1 MSMNKWMRRRLDYL
15 RSQLQ
20 KQEMD
25 LDVARRRNDTSAID
39 RIEREVE
46 TTKVE
51 MVRVIER

>member
-1 MSMNKWMRRRLDYL
+1 MSMTKWMRRRLDFL
-15 RSQLQ
+15 RAQLQ
-20 KQEMD
+20 KQEQD
-25 LDVARRRNDTSAID
+25 LDVAKRRNDEAAIS